1 MQAIIER
8 CCERACRKFL
18 ALTVGQ
24 AWRSTLPSV
33 VGGRP
38 MILSAIAERLKRR
51 SKDDFKGRH
60 FEASLMDLLRKSGE
74 FPMSYEELDD
84 TAATVYEGI

>member
-1 MQAIIER
+1 MRVDDLPFPSAAASAPALMRQLEVSRIG
-8 CCERACRKFL
+8 ACRKFL
-18 ALTVGQ
+18 ALTADR

-51 SKDDFKGRH
+51 SEDDVRG
-60 FEASLMDLLRKSGE
+60 
-74 FPMSYEELDD
+74 
-84 TAATVYEGI
+84 